1 MLKNSRRYSVIALIT
16 LALII
21 AGFCYWLHQ
30 EHYPSTDDAYIQAHT
45 IDIASQVSGD
55 VKTVLVKNQ
64 EIVQKGQVLF
74 TIDPKPFQIAL
85 EQAKANL
92 QNTQQ
97 QMLASENAIKA
108 DRATL
113 AQTQAQYIDAKKN
126 DERIMTLVNEGYF
139 AKSGG
144 DTATRQLAVA
154 KETVVAA
161 QDQLAEATAA
171 LGKIG
176 NQNAAMTAARA
187 AVSAAKLNLQYTTI
201 TAPENGQLAQM
212 TLQPGQTV
220 TAFQSLF
227 SLVENKNWWAMANM
241 KETNLSRVRIG
252 QKAEIHVDMYPS
264 HIFQGIVKSI
274 SPGSGSSFSLLPAE
288 NATGNWVKVT
298 QRFPVRIEIINPSAQ
313 FPLRIGASC
322 DVVIDTQHK
331 PVNAYSEVKRE

>member
-1 MLKNSRRYSVIALIT
+1 MLENSRRYSAIALIT

-30 EHYPSTDDAYIQAHT
+30 ERYPSTDDAYIQAHT
-45 IDIASQVSGD
+45 IDIAPEVSGD
-55 VKTVLVKNQ
+55 VTIVLVKNQ
-64 EIVQKGQVLF
+64 EVVRKGQVLF
-74 TIDPKPFQIAL
+74 SIDPKPFQIAL
-85 EQAKANL
+85 EKAEANL

-97 QMLASENAIKA
+97 QMLVSENAVKA

-154 KETVVAA
+154 KEAVVAA

-176 NQNAAMTAARA
+176 NQNAEIKAAEA
-187 AVSAAKLNLQYTTI
+187 VVSAAKLNLQYTTI
-201 TAPENGQLAQM
+201 IAPTNGQLAQM

-227 SLVENKNWWAMANM
+227 SLVENKRWRAMANM
-241 KETNLSRVRIG
+241 KETNLSRVRVG

-264 HIFQGIVKSI
+264 HVFHGIVKSI
-274 SPGSGSSFSLLPAE
+274 SPSSGSSFSLLPAE

-298 QRFPVRIEIINPSAQ
+298 QRFPVRIEMTDLTSQ
-313 FPLRIGASC
+313 FPLRVGASC
-322 DVVIDTQHK
+322 TVVIDT
-331 PVNAYSEVKRE
+331 E